1 MSNDFSEFLKLI
13 QPKLSFE
20 ESIHP
25 FEPDY
30 SDKYNSRY
38 DLKTNG
44 GIRFINPETG
54 VLFKE
59 RDSSINIGF
68 SFMF

>member
-25 FEPDY
+25 SEPDY
-30 SDKYNSRY
+30 SDKYNWAATPDIEGQQFY
-38 DLKTNG
+38 VPDL
-44 GIRFINPETG
+44 EY
-54 VLFKE
+54 
-59 RDSSINIGF
+59 
-68 SFMF
+68 